1 MIENLPTYFEVKIG
15 NSKFDMMTESL
26 ITTLCHQYLNKNQKI
41 YNFDHYEVIFISVKL
56 ELQKFINSLVEKD
69 IKELDI
75 LGDWIEQFQEFQQ
88 NKNQYLCKDFVVEF
102 SDKSKWSIK
111 LLDLFSLKYNDE
123 EIDDDDPFVKNE
135 KLILNWVK
143 TLNWN
148 DLEMYADEIQRP
160 QPEPDYAKEFK
171 RAKKEIISWEKTINL
186 LDLLEASNSEEEDD
200 QPL

>member
-26 ITTLCHQYLNKNQKI
+26 ITTLCHQYLNKNQNI

-75 LGDWIEQFQEFQQ
+75 LGDWIDQFQEFQQ

>member
-26 ITTLCHQYLNKNQKI
+26 ITTLCHQYLNKNQNI

-56 ELQKFINSLVEKD
+56 ELQKFLNSLVEKD

-75 LGDWIEQFQEFQQ
+75 LGDWIDQFQEFQQ

-111 LLDLFSLKYNDE
+111 LLDLFSLKYNNE

>member
-26 ITTLCHQYLNKNQKI
+26 ITTLCHQYLNKNQNI

-88 NKNQYLCKDFVVEF
+88 DKNQYLCKDFVVEF

>member
-26 ITTLCHQYLNKNQKI
+26 ITTLCNQYLNKNQNI
-41 YNFDHYEVIFISVKL
+41 YNFDHYEVIFVSVKL
-56 ELQKFINSLVEKD
+56 ELQKFISSLVEKD

-111 LLDLFSLKYNDE
+111 LLDLLSLKYNDE

-148 DLEMYADEIQRP
+148 DLEMYADETQRP

>member
-26 ITTLCHQYLNKNQKI
+26 ITTLCHQYLNKNQNI

-88 NKNQYLCKDFVVEF
+88 DKNQYLCKDFVVEF

-111 LLDLFSLKYNDE
+111 LLDLLSLKYNDE

>member
-26 ITTLCHQYLNKNQKI
+26 ITTLCHQYLNKNQNI

-69 IKELDI
+69 IKEFDI
-75 LGDWIEQFQEFQQ
+75 LGDWIEQFQQFQQ
-88 NKNQYLCKDFVVEF
+88 DKNQYLCKDFVVEF

-111 LLDLFSLKYNDE
+111 LLDLLSLKYNDE

-186 LDLLEASNSEEEDD
+186 LDLLEASNNEEEDD